1 MKALLLI
8 ILISL
13 SICNLRGTIKEEDE
27 TLLKGYA
34 LFAQRVLVLTGMIN
48 SVQMQQAQRADEQL
62 RLAMQTTNLQRKQHN
77 TRYI

>member
-8 ILISL
+8 LLISL

-34 LFAQRVLVLTGMIN
+34 LFAQR
-48 SVQMQQAQRADEQL
+48 E
-62 RLAMQTTNLQRKQHN
+62 
-77 TRYI
+77 